1 MAGHHRAHSSLSSDI
16 SPTSAGNRSGDFIT
30 QVPGGD
36 VPPMPSLTPPTV
48 GGLQCPTPTQTPP
61 AAGGLPRPLPTQT
74 PPPIGISRSASSA
87 GAYRRERPLS
97 RSIPYQ
103 TGYSNEFDGPMSA
116 RSLRS
121 TRSQRSTRPLR
132 SDDRDDW
139 DDEDYYYERD
149 RDAWRSRDMDRF
161 PGRQR
166 SMREGTRPP
175 QAWRNRSLWDGSDSS
190 ISLSKPYFVDET
202 ASQRELRIRDEE
214 MGYVPTW
221 SSLSRE
227 QKVEVLRLPLTHW
240 MNSELKNHFV
250 ASTGE
255 FIGTSLFLFFAFAGT
270 EVANLGSQASDSNFD
285 IARLLYISIC
295 FGFSLMVNVWI
306 FFRISGGLFN
316 PAVTLAMMLVKAI
329 PPVRAGCLFVAQ
341 ILGALLASVIVRF
354 LFPGSFSV
362 RTSLSDGVSLVQGVF
377 IEAILTAELVFT
389 IFMLAKEKHRATF
402 IAPVGIGLALFIAEL
417 VGVAFTGGSL
427 NPARSFGPC
436 AVTGQYEAEH
446 WIYWIGPILGAL
458 IAVVFYRFIK
468 TLEYEMANPGAD
480 GDVANDPTINPEK
493 RAEIQ
498 SHRKRSMSVASHY
511 Q

>member
-1 MAGHHRAHSSLSSDI
+1 MAGHHRSQSSLSSDI
-16 SPTSAGNRSGDFIT
+16 SPTNSGSRSGDFVT
-30 QVPGGD
+30 QAPGGD
-36 VPPMPSLTPPTV
+36 VPPMPSLTPPV
-48 GGLQCPTPTQTPP
+48 LGGHPRPTPIQTPP
-61 AAGGLPRPLPTQT
+61 AVGGLPRPLPTQT
-74 PPPIGISRSASSA
+74 PPPLGLSRSASAA
-87 GAYRRERPLS
+87 GQLRRERPMS

-103 TGYSNEFDGPMSA
+103 SGYSSNEFEGPMSA
-116 RSLRS
+116 RSMRS
-121 TRSQRSTRPLR
+121 MRSQRSMRPLR

-149 RDAWRSRDMDRF
+149 RDAWRSPRDMDRF

-166 SMREGTRPP
+166 SVREGSSSNRPP
-175 QAWRNRSLWDGSDSS
+175 QAWRNRSLWDESDSTV
-190 ISLSKPYFVDET
+190 SLSKPYFVDET
-202 ASQRELRIRDEE
+202 ASQRDLRIRDEE
-214 MGYVPTW
+214 MGYGAPTW

-240 MNSELKNHFV
+240 MNSDLKNHFV

-270 EVANLGSQASDSNFD
+270 EVANLGSQASSDSNFD

-354 LFPGSFSV
+354 LFPGTFSV

-436 AVTGQYEAEH
+436 AVTGAF
-446 WIYWIGPILGAL
+446 
-458 IAVVFYRFIK
+458 VFYRFIK

-480 GDVANDPTINPEK
+480 GDAANDPTINPEK